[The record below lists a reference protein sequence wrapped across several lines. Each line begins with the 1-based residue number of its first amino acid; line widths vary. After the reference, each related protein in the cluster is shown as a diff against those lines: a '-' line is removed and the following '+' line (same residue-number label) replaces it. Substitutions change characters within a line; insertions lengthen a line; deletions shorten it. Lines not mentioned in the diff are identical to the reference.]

1 MKVLLSWLNEFGPFA
16 DPTDNDAVEAVA
28 ADLTALGLAV
38 EETIAIGS
46 PVEGVVSARVVR
58 VEQHPDAAKV
68 RRVWVDAGDGDER
81 HVWCGASNMSAG
93 DVVPLA
99 TLGTTMP
106 NGMTIERRGIL
117 GIDSEGMLCSAVEL
131 GVGEDHSGILLLNS
145 DAGLGV
151 SYAQVL
157 GIEPDV
163 VFDLDL
169 TRNRPDCWSIEG
181 VARDLAAWRSQPLAE
196 VGEGSAVSGE
206 ARTVPV
212 SIADPAC
219 GRFTA
224 TVISGV
230 RVGPSPEWMA
240 RRLEA
245 LGMRAIN
252 NVVDVSN
259 YVMLELGQPNHA
271 YDLSTIG
278 GGFSVRLARN
288 KETLTTLDDVE
299 RSCTVD
305 DLLICD
311 GNDVP
316 VGLGGV
322 MGGADSEISDSTTE
336 VVLEI
341 AWFAPLGIMKTASR
355 HGLRSEASARYER
368 GVDPALADRAVQR
381 FAELLSLTC
390 PDLVVHAGGADERSS
405 GMPELVRSVGVRI
418 SEVNRI
424 LGTDLVA
431 ADLPGLLD
439 PIGFTVTANGD
450 DVAVTLPSWRPDS
463 TSEIDVIEEI
473 ARHHGY
479 GRLGRS
485 VPKPTGHGHLSQAQ
499 IRRRLLR
506 DVLVGLGISEAMPNP
521 IVAPDTMAR
530 AGIEGDTLRILNPL
544 VADESALRLSLRP
557 GLLTSLAHNEHHR
570 RTGVSLFEIGKVYPP
585 SGDGLPDE
593 HEVLCVMLAG
603 QDAHAAVAVWRQ
615 ISQALG
621 VGAMIDQS
629 TVPGGMHG
637 TRSAVLRA
645 GRDVIGAIGEIAP
658 EVLESFEV
666 TERVAVIEVRIDG
679 MLSGRGGSRAY
690 RPISRMPSSD
700 LDLAFVLS
708 DDVSADRLERALR
721 QGASS
726 LLVDL
731 NLFDTYRGPG
741 VPEGHRSLAWRLRL
755 QASDRNLTDADIADV
770 KSACEA
776 AAKKLG
782 AELRS

>member
-1 MKVLLSWLNEFGPFA
+1 M
-16 DPTDNDAVEAVA
+16 
-28 ADLTALGLAV
+28 
-38 EETIAIGS
+38 
-46 PVEGVVSARVVR
+46 
-58 VEQHPDAAKV
+58 
-68 RRVWVDAGDGDER
+68 
-81 HVWCGASNMSAG
+81 
-93 DVVPLA
+93 
-99 TLGTTMP
+99 
-106 NGMTIERRGIL
+106 
-117 GIDSEGMLCSAVEL
+117 
-131 GVGEDHSGILLLNS
+131 
-145 DAGLGV
+145 
-151 SYAQVL
+151 

-181 VARDLAAWRSQPLAE
+181 VARDLAAWRSQSLSE

-206 ARTVPV
+206 TRTVPV

-278 GGFSVRLARN
+278 GGFSVRMARDG
-288 KETLTTLDDVE
+288 ETLTTLDDVE
-299 RSCTVD
+299 RSCTFD

-381 FAELLSLTC
+381 FAELLSLSC

-405 GMPELVRSVGVRI
+405 GMPELVRSAGVRI

-450 DVAVTLPSWRPDS
+450 DVAVALPSWRPDS

-485 VPKPTGHGHLSQAQ
+485 VPKPTGHGHLTQAQ

-506 DVLVGLGISEAMPNP
+506 DVLVGLGISE
-521 IVAPDTMAR
+521 
-530 AGIEGDTLRILNPL
+530 
-544 VADESALRLSLRP
+544 
-557 GLLTSLAHNEHHR
+557 
-570 RTGVSLFEIGKVYPP
+570 
-585 SGDGLPDE
+585 
-593 HEVLCVMLAG
+593 
-603 QDAHAAVAVWRQ
+603 
-615 ISQALG
+615 
-621 VGAMIDQS
+621 
-629 TVPGGMHG
+629 
-637 TRSAVLRA
+637 
-645 GRDVIGAIGEIAP
+645 
-658 EVLESFEV
+658 
-666 TERVAVIEVRIDG
+666 
-679 MLSGRGGSRAY
+679 
-690 RPISRMPSSD
+690 
-700 LDLAFVLS
+700 
-708 DDVSADRLERALR
+708 
-721 QGASS
+721 
-726 LLVDL
+726 
-731 NLFDTYRGPG
+731 
-741 VPEGHRSLAWRLRL
+741 
-755 QASDRNLTDADIADV
+755 
-770 KSACEA
+770 
-776 AAKKLG
+776 
-782 AELRS
+782 

>member
-1 MKVLLSWLNEFGPFA
+1 MAFA
-16 DPTDNDAVEAVA
+16 A
-28 ADLTALGLAV
+28 
-38 EETIAIGS
+38 
-46 PVEGVVSARVVR
+46 
-58 VEQHPDAAKV
+58 
-68 RRVWVDAGDGDER
+68 
-81 HVWCGASNMSAG
+81 
-93 DVVPLA
+93 
-99 TLGTTMP
+99 
-106 NGMTIERRGIL
+106 
-117 GIDSEGMLCSAVEL
+117 
-131 GVGEDHSGILLLNS
+131 
-145 DAGLGV
+145 
-151 SYAQVL
+151 
-157 GIEPDV
+157 
-163 VFDLDL
+163 
-169 TRNRPDCWSIEG
+169 
-181 VARDLAAWRSQPLAE
+181 LAE

-206 ARTVPV
+206 DRTVPV

-230 RVGPSPEWMA
+230 RVHPSPEWMV

-278 GGFSVRLARN
+278 GGFSVRMARDG
-288 KETLTTLDDVE
+288 ETLTTLDDVE

-311 GNDVP
+311 GNDVRL
-316 VGLGGV
+316 V
-322 MGGADSEISDSTTE
+322 S
-336 VVLEI
+336 VVSWVEPIARFPTRRPRWYSEI

-439 PIGFTVTANGD
+439 PIGFAVTANGD

-506 DVLVGLGISEAMPNP
+506 DVLV
-521 IVAPDTMAR
+521 D
-530 AGIEGDTLRILNPL
+530 
-544 VADESALRLSLRP
+544 
-557 GLLTSLAHNEHHR
+557 
-570 RTGVSLFEIGKVYPP
+570 
-585 SGDGLPDE
+585 
-593 HEVLCVMLAG
+593 
-603 QDAHAAVAVWRQ
+603 
-615 ISQALG
+615 
-621 VGAMIDQS
+621 
-629 TVPGGMHG
+629 
-637 TRSAVLRA
+637 
-645 GRDVIGAIGEIAP
+645 
-658 EVLESFEV
+658 
-666 TERVAVIEVRIDG
+666 
-679 MLSGRGGSRAY
+679 
-690 RPISRMPSSD
+690 
-700 LDLAFVLS
+700 
-708 DDVSADRLERALR
+708 
-721 QGASS
+721 
-726 LLVDL
+726 
-731 NLFDTYRGPG
+731 
-741 VPEGHRSLAWRLRL
+741 
-755 QASDRNLTDADIADV
+755 
-770 KSACEA
+770 
-776 AAKKLG
+776 
-782 AELRS
+782 

>member
-16 DPTDNDAVEAVA
+16 DPTDNDAVEVVA

-38 EETIAIGS
+38 EETITIGS
-46 PVEGVVSARVVR
+46 PVEGVVSARVLR

-81 HVWCGASNMSAG
+81 HVWCGASNMAAG

-131 GVGEDHSGILLLNS
+131 GVGEDHSGILLLDS
-145 DAGLGV
+145 DAQLGV

-157 GIEPDV
+157 GIEVDV

-181 VARDLAAWRSQPLAE
+181 VARDLAAWRSQSLSE

-206 ARTVPV
+206 TRTVPV

-278 GGFSVRLARN
+278 GGFSVRMARDG
-288 KETLTTLDDVE
+288 ETLTTLDDVE

-322 MGGADSEISDSTTE
+322 MGGADSEIPTRRPK
-336 VVLEI
+336 
-341 AWFAPLGIMKTASR
+341 WFSR
-355 HGLRSEASARYER
+355 LRGLR
-368 GVDPALADRAVQR
+368 
-381 FAELLSLTC
+381 
-390 PDLVVHAGGADERSS
+390 
-405 GMPELVRSVGVRI
+405 RSV
-418 SEVNRI
+418 
-424 LGTDLVA
+424 L
-431 ADLPGLLD
+431 
-439 PIGFTVTANGD
+439 
-450 DVAVTLPSWRPDS
+450 
-463 TSEIDVIEEI
+463 
-473 ARHHGY
+473 
-479 GRLGRS
+479 
-485 VPKPTGHGHLSQAQ
+485 
-499 IRRRLLR
+499 
-506 DVLVGLGISEAMPNP
+506 
-521 IVAPDTMAR
+521 
-530 AGIEGDTLRILNPL
+530 
-544 VADESALRLSLRP
+544 
-557 GLLTSLAHNEHHR
+557 
-570 RTGVSLFEIGKVYPP
+570 
-585 SGDGLPDE
+585 
-593 HEVLCVMLAG
+593 
-603 QDAHAAVAVWRQ
+603 
-615 ISQALG
+615 
-621 VGAMIDQS
+621 
-629 TVPGGMHG
+629 
-637 TRSAVLRA
+637 
-645 GRDVIGAIGEIAP
+645 
-658 EVLESFEV
+658 
-666 TERVAVIEVRIDG
+666 
-679 MLSGRGGSRAY
+679 
-690 RPISRMPSSD
+690 
-700 LDLAFVLS
+700 
-708 DDVSADRLERALR
+708 
-721 QGASS
+721 
-726 LLVDL
+726 
-731 NLFDTYRGPG
+731 
-741 VPEGHRSLAWRLRL
+741 
-755 QASDRNLTDADIADV
+755 
-770 KSACEA
+770 
-776 AAKKLG
+776 
-782 AELRS
+782 